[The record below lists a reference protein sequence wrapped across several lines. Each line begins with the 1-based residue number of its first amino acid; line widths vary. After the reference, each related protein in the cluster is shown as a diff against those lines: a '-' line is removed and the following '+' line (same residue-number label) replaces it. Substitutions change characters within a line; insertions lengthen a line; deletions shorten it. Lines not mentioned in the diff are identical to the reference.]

1 MRRYPCNVGNDG
13 VLRYYIKV
21 FVFLKPFERIRL
33 TLSTFVNNVCFC
45 TIKSFT
51 YTYCIQTIELSIL
64 VIEITFSSYQKQK
77 HLSTYTYLIAY
88 SNKSI

>member
-1 MRRYPCNVGNDG
+1 MRWYQCNVGNDG

-33 TLSTFVNNVCFC
+33 TLSTFVNNVCLC

-51 YTYCIQTIELSIL
+51 YTYYTQTIELPIHPCYRNNVVALTKNKSIL
-64 VIEITFSSYQKQK
+64 V
-77 HLSTYTYLIAY
+77 LIY
-88 SNKSI
+88 I